1 MGPPFPFFRACFRLG
16 KRTHP
21 VYHDVKKPAARLGF
35 GVFGDF
41 TLQTPKTRPPTP
53 LGHRVFGCTKNHDLG
68 LHLRVSVPQQCL
80 RGLLWPYEVRHRL
93 KLLHRRQTSPTGD
106 PECSRLKRVLLEVAA
121 ELRWSVRAQAL
132 GLLLLL
138 RAFRPSGRSEKGC
151 ERLDHV
157 DEASAGLANACDWRI
172 EAVDQGRAVG
182 GLNAAVCRR
191 GSRPTA
197 HPRESCG
204 D

>member
-1 MGPPFPFFRACFRLG
+1 MKSKLSKSRDNPG
-16 KRTHP
+16 KYRTLEASCGHTRRGI
-21 VYHDVKKPAARLGF
+21 ASSSCT
-35 GVFGDF
+35 GV
-41 TLQTPKTRPPTP
+41 RP
-53 LGHRVFGCTKNHDLG
+53 R
-68 LHLRVSVPQQCL
+68 PQAI
-80 RGLLWPYEVRHRL
+80 
-93 KLLHRRQTSPTGD
+93 
-106 PECSRLKRVLLEVAA
+106 PECSRLKRALLQVAA
-121 ELRWSVRAQAL
+121 ERRRSVRARTL

-151 ERLDHV
+151 ERLGHV
-157 DEASAGLANACDWRI
+157 DEASAGLTNAGDWRT
-172 EAVDQGRAVG
+172 EAVDRGRAVG

>member
-1 MGPPFPFFRACFRLG
+1 MLSA
-16 KRTHP
+16 
-21 VYHDVKKPAARLGF
+21 
-35 GVFGDF
+35 
-41 TLQTPKTRPPTP
+41 
-53 LGHRVFGCTKNHDLG
+53 
-68 LHLRVSVPQQCL
+68 
-80 RGLLWPYEVRHRL
+80 
-93 KLLHRRQTSPTGD
+93 QTSAP
-106 PECSRLKRVLLEVAA
+106 LEVAA
-121 ELRWSVRAQAL
+121 ELRWSVRARML

-157 DEASAGLANACDWRI
+157 DEASAGLANAGDWRI
-172 EAVDQGRAVG
+172 EAVDDQGRAVG
-182 GLNAAVCRR
+182 GLHAAVCRH